1 MGYLYHPPP
10 KSRMGKWHI
19 LAFVRLHPSFG
30 GDGGLLFHFILSKIV
45 GGAANDTYY
54 EFNLI

>member
-19 LAFVRLHPSFG
+19 LAFARLHPCFG
-30 GDGGLLFHFILSKIV
+30 GDGGLLFYFILSKIV
-45 GGAANDTYY
+45 GGAANDT
-54 EFNLI
+54 